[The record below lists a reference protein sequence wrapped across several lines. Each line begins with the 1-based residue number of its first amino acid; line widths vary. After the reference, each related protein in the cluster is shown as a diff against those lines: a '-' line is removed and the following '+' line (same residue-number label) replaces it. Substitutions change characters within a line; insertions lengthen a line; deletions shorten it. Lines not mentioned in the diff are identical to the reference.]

1 MSAQPGFAFSAAVLS
16 VAAFAAFLA
25 SSPVLAQSP
34 VVQPQYFGAPVSP
47 VVAVDLSGASSQP
60 LGQSA
65 FAGGQVGGASAG
77 APTYGQRVQAELSA
91 PMYTGVSGIH
101 GSAGPGRALRP

>member
-47 VVAVDLSGASSQP
+47 VVAVDLNASSTQP

-65 FAGGQVGGASAG
+65 FSGGQVGGASTG
-77 APTYGQRVQAELSA
+77 GMTYGQRIQVESSA
-91 PMYTGVSGIH
+91 PMYTGASGIG
-101 GSAGPGRALRP
+101 GSGGSGRSVRP